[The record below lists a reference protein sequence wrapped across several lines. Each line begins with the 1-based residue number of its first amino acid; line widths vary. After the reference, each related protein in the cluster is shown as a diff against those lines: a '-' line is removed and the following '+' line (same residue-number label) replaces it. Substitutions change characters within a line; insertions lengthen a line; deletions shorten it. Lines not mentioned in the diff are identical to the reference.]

1 VILFVNVLQI
11 SSYLRFEQDENMKP
25 HFPPA
30 AAAAAVVIL
39 LQALVAK
46 LKGSSS
52 AAGSSAAPG
61 TAPGSSSTI
70 TPGSISSSSIGG
82 APGSSSTALSKDAKG
97 AVSAEAGVIKSVLAT
112 LGTLAQQA
120 GTSFKP
126 YVSEVMPLVIEAIQV
141 GGMLR

>member
-1 VILFVNVLQI
+1 MLCLSASFLHL
-11 SSYLRFEQDENMKP
+11 SSADLP
-25 HFPPA
+25 
-30 AAAAAVVIL
+30 VCCCWICCVL

-52 AAGSSAAPG
+52 AAGSSAQHPAA
-61 TAPGSSSTI
+61 APGSSSAI
-70 TPGSISSSSIGG
+70 TSGSMSSSSIGG
-82 APGSSSTALSKDAKG
+82 AGGSSTAAMSKDAKG
-97 AVSAEAGVIKSVLAT
+97 AASAEAGVIKSVLAT

-141 GGMLR
+141 GAGQTCG

>member
-1 VILFVNVLQI
+1 
-11 SSYLRFEQDENMKP
+11 M
-25 HFPPA
+25 
-30 AAAAAVVIL
+30 

-52 AAGSSAAPG
+52 SAGSNPPPG
-61 TAPGSSSTI
+61 SGSSSSSAI
-70 TPGSISSSSIGG
+70 TSGSMSSSSIGS
-82 APGSSSTALSKDAKG
+82 AAGSGSAALSKDAKG

-141 GGMLR
+141 GRGGAAVD